1 MCLNLCQ
8 VSVKN
13 ILCDVNSLVNSLGLC
28 SVTEALREV
37 LLEAGVPVE
46 TIDRQLKPSQI
57 ATHGVADVGQTCCC
71 RTGRCDANELG
82 SGGRRARETV
92 DGLCCK
98 LLEA

>member
-1 MCLNLCQ
+1 MGVML
-8 VSVKN
+8 
-13 ILCDVNSLVNSLGLC
+13 IALGLC
-28 SVTEALREV
+28 SATEALREV

-46 TIDRQLKPSQI
+46 TVDRQLKSSQI
-57 ATHGVADVGQTCCC
+57 ATHGVADGGQTCCC
-71 RTGRCDANELG
+71 WSGRCNANELG